1 MDDPVMTDPDPM
13 QMERLART
21 LEGSGRYRVLRP
33 LTPRVLAQYPAGG
46 DAQGGGTRLGMFL
59 DLETTGLSAAK
70 DEIIEF
76 GIVPFVYTL
85 EGKILGTLEPFSRLR
100 EPSCPIPP
108 QITALT
114 GITPDMVAG
123 QRVTADEVAGFV
135 APASLIIAHN
145 ANFDR
150 KFAEAFSPVFT
161 TKPWACS
168 MRDVDWAAEGYEGRK
183 LSYLGMQAGF
193 WFDGH
198 RAVDDCQAGIAILD
212 RVLPVSERPA
222 LAALLDNARQIR
234 CRIWAENA
242 PYEYKDTL
250 RQRGYRWND
259 GTDGNPRAWSIT
271 LAEGAVE
278 AELAYLSAEVFSRP
292 VDLPVTRITPW
303 DRFSTRC

>member
-1 MDDPVMTDPDPM
+1 MTELTPE
-13 QMERLART
+13 QMEHMATT
-21 LEGSGRYRVLRP
+21 LEGSGQYRILRP
-33 LTPRVLAQYPAGG
+33 LAPHMLADYP
-46 DAQGGGTRLGMFL
+46 QSSGTRLGMFL

-85 EGKILGTLEPFSRLR
+85 EGRILGCLEPFSRLR

-114 GITPDMVAG
+114 GITSEMVAG
-123 QRVTADEVAGFV
+123 QSVTPEEVAGFV

-145 ANFDR
+145 ADFDR
-150 KFAEAFSPVFT
+150 KFAERFSPVFT

-198 RAVDDCQAGIAILD
+198 RATDDCQAGIAILD
-212 RVLPVSERPA
+212 RELPVSGRPA
-222 LAALLDNARQIR
+222 LSVLLENARQVR

-242 PYEYKDTL
+242 PYEYKDVL

-259 GTDGNPRAWSIT
+259 GTDGNPRAWSIS
-271 LAEGAVE
+271 LPEGDVT
-278 AELAYLSAEVFSRP
+278 AELAFLSAEVFARP

>member
-1 MDDPVMTDPDPM
+1 MDDPAVTDPDPM
-13 QMERLART
+13 QMERMART
-21 LEGSGRYRVLRP
+21 LEGSGRYRILRP
-33 LTPRVLAQYPAGG
+33 LAPRVLADYPAEDG
-46 DAQGGGTRLGMFL
+46 AQGGTRLGMFL

-85 EGKILGTLEPFSRLR
+85 EGEILGTLEPFSRLR

-114 GITPDMVAG
+114 GITPEIVAG
-123 QRVTADEVAGFV
+123 QSVTADEVAQFV

-145 ANFDR
+145 ASFDR
-150 KFAEAFSPVFT
+150 KFAERFSTVFT

-168 MRDVDWAAEGYEGRK
+168 MQDVDWAAEGYEGRK

-198 RAVDDCQAGIAILD
+198 RAADDCQAGIAILD
-212 RVLPVSERPA
+212 RVLPVSGRPA
-222 LAALLDNARQIR
+222 LAALLENARQIR

-259 GTDGNPRAWSIT
+259 GTDGNPRAWSIS
-271 LAEGAVE
+271 LAESAVE
-278 AELAYLSAEVFSRP
+278 AELAFLSAEVYGRP
-292 VDLPVTRITPW
+292 VELPVTRITPW

>member
-1 MDDPVMTDPDPM
+1 MTELTPD
-13 QMERLART
+13 QMEHMATT
-21 LEGSGRYRVLRP
+21 LEGTGRYRVLRP
-33 LTPRVLAQYPAGG
+33 LTPRVLTGYPPEA
-46 DAQGGGTRLGMFL
+46 GTRLGMFL

-85 EGKILGTLEPFSRLR
+85 DGQILGSLEPFSRLR
-100 EPSCPIPP
+100 EPSRPIPP

-114 GITPDMVAG
+114 GITPAMVAG
-123 QRVTADEVAGFV
+123 QSVTPEEVASFV

-145 ANFDR
+145 ADFDR
-150 KFAEAFSPVFT
+150 KFAERFTPAFT

-168 MRDVDWAAEGYEGRK
+168 MKDVDWAAEGFEGRK

-212 RVLPVSERPA
+212 RVLPVSGQPA
-222 LAALLDNARQIR
+222 LAALLENARQVR

-242 PYEYKDTL
+242 PYEFKDQL

-259 GTDGNPRAWSIT
+259 GTDGNPRAWSIS
-271 LAEGAVE
+271 LPEAEVE
-278 AELAYLSAEVFSRP
+278 AELAFLHAEVFARP
-292 VDLPVTRITPW
+292 VELPVTRITPW

>member
-1 MDDPVMTDPDPM
+1 MAELTPD
-13 QMERLART
+13 QMEHMATT
-21 LEGSGRYRVLRP
+21 LEGTGRYRVLRP
-33 LTPRVLAQYPAGG
+33 LAPRVLAEYPP
-46 DAQGGGTRLGMFL
+46 DAGTRLGMFL
-59 DLETTGLSAAK
+59 DLETTGLSAVK

-85 EGKILGTLEPFSRLR
+85 DGQILGSLEPFSRLR
-100 EPSCPIPP
+100 EPSRPIPP

-114 GITPDMVAG
+114 GITPAMVAG
-123 QRVTADEVAGFV
+123 QSVTPEEVASFV

-145 ANFDR
+145 ADFDR
-150 KFAEAFSPVFT
+150 KFAERFTPAFT

-168 MRDVDWAAEGYEGRK
+168 MKDVDWAAEGFEGRK

-212 RVLPVSERPA
+212 RVLPVSGQPA
-222 LAALLDNARQIR
+222 LAALLENARQVR

-242 PYEYKDTL
+242 PYEFKDQL

-259 GTDGNPRAWSIT
+259 GTDGNPRAWSIS
-271 LAEGAVE
+271 LPEAEVE
-278 AELAYLSAEVFSRP
+278 AELAYLKAEVFARP

>member
-1 MDDPVMTDPDPM
+1 MAELTPDE
-13 QMERLART
+13 MEHMATT
-21 LEGSGRYRVLRP
+21 LEGTGRYRVLRP
-33 LTPRVLAQYPAGG
+33 LAPRVLAEYPPEP
-46 DAQGGGTRLGMFL
+46 GTRLGMFL

-85 EGKILGTLEPFSRLR
+85 DGRILGSLEPFSRLR
-100 EPSCPIPP
+100 EPSRPIPP
-108 QITALT
+108 QITTLT
-114 GITPDMVAG
+114 GITPAMVVG
-123 QRVTADEVAGFV
+123 QSVTPEEVASFV

-145 ANFDR
+145 ADFDR
-150 KFAEAFSPVFT
+150 KFAERFTPAFT

-168 MRDVDWAAEGYEGRK
+168 MKDVDWAAEGFEGRK

-212 RVLPVSERPA
+212 RVLPMSGQPA
-222 LAALLDNARQIR
+222 LAALLENARQVR

-242 PYEYKDTL
+242 PYEFKDQL

-259 GTDGNPRAWSIT
+259 GTDGNPRAWSIS
-271 LAEGAVE
+271 LPEAEVE
-278 AELAYLSAEVFSRP
+278 AELAYLKAEVFARP

>member
-1 MDDPVMTDPDPM
+1 MTDDPTPD
-13 QMERLART
+13 QMEHMART
-21 LEGSGRYRVLRP
+21 LEGTGRYRVLRP
-33 LTPRVLAQYPAGG
+33 LTPRTLSEYPKEA
-46 DAQGGGTRLGMFL
+46 GTRLGMFL
-59 DLETTGLSAAK
+59 DLETTGLSAAR

-85 EGKILGTLEPFSRLR
+85 DGRILGALEPFSRLR

-108 QITALT
+108 QITELT
-114 GITPDMVAG
+114 GITPAMVAG
-123 QRVTADEVAGFV
+123 QSVTPEEVEHFV

-150 KFAEAFSPVFT
+150 KFAERFTPAFT

-212 RVLPVSERPA
+212 RDLPVSGRRA
-222 LAALLDNARQIR
+222 LGVLLENARQIR

-242 PYEYKDTL
+242 PYEYKDML

-259 GTDGNPRAWSIT
+259 GTDGNPRAWSIS
-271 LAEGAVE
+271 LPEEQVE
-278 AELAYLSAEVFSRP
+278 AELAFLSAEVFARP
-292 VDLPVTRITPW
+292 VELPVTRITPW

>member
-1 MDDPVMTDPDPM
+1 MTELTPER
-13 QMERLART
+13 MEHMAT
-21 LEGSGRYRVLRP
+21 ALEGSGRYRVLRP
-33 LTPRVLAQYPAGG
+33 LAARVLEAYPPEP
-46 DAQGGGTRLGMFL
+46 GTRLGMFL
-59 DLETTGLSAAK
+59 DLETTGLNAAK

-85 EGKILGTLEPFSRLR
+85 EGRILGSLEPFSRLR
-100 EPSCPIPP
+100 EPSCPIPA

-114 GITPDMVAG
+114 GITPEMVAG
-123 QRVTADEVAGFV
+123 QSVTPEEVAGFV

-145 ANFDR
+145 ASFDR
-150 KFAEAFSPVFT
+150 KFAERFSPVFT

-183 LSYLGMQAGF
+183 LSYLGMQSGF

-198 RAVDDCQAGIAILD
+198 RATDDCQAGIAILD
-212 RVLPVSERPA
+212 RTLPVSGRPA
-222 LAALLDNARQIR
+222 LAALLENARRIL

-242 PYEYKDTL
+242 PYEYKDML

-259 GTDGNPRAWSIT
+259 GTDGNPRAWSIS
-271 LAEGAVE
+271 LPE
-278 AELAYLSAEVFSRP
+278 AEVEGELAFLSAEVYVRP
-292 VDLPVTRITPW
+292 VELPVTRITPW

>member
-1 MDDPVMTDPDPM
+1 MTELTPD
-13 QMERLART
+13 QMEHMATT
-21 LEGSGRYRVLRP
+21 LEGTGRYRVLRP
-33 LTPRVLAQYPAGG
+33 LAPRVLAEYPPEA
-46 DAQGGGTRLGMFL
+46 GTRLGMFL
-59 DLETTGLSAAK
+59 DLETTGLSAVK

-85 EGKILGTLEPFSRLR
+85 DGRILGSLEPFSRLR
-100 EPSCPIPP
+100 EPSRPIPP

-114 GITPDMVAG
+114 GITPAMVAG
-123 QRVTADEVAGFV
+123 QSVTPEEVASFV

-145 ANFDR
+145 ADFDR
-150 KFAEAFSPVFT
+150 KFAERFTPAFT

-168 MRDVDWAAEGYEGRK
+168 MKDVDWAAEGFEGRK

-198 RAVDDCQAGIAILD
+198 RAVDDCLAGIAILD
-212 RVLPVSERPA
+212 RVLPVSGQPA
-222 LAALLDNARQIR
+222 LAALLENARQVR

-242 PYEYKDTL
+242 PYEFKDQL

-259 GTDGNPRAWSIT
+259 GTDGNPRAWSIS
-271 LAEGAVE
+271 LPEAEVE
-278 AELAYLSAEVFSRP
+278 AELAYLKAEVFARP

>member
-1 MDDPVMTDPDPM
+1 MTELTPD
-13 QMERLART
+13 QMEHMATT
-21 LEGSGRYRVLRP
+21 LEGTGRYRVLRP
-33 LTPRVLAQYPAGG
+33 LAPRVLAEYPPEA
-46 DAQGGGTRLGMFL
+46 GTRLGMFL
-59 DLETTGLSAAK
+59 DLETTGLSAVK

-85 EGKILGTLEPFSRLR
+85 DGRILGSLEPFSRLR
-100 EPSCPIPP
+100 EPTRPIPP

-114 GITPDMVAG
+114 GITPAMVAG
-123 QRVTADEVAGFV
+123 QSVTPEEVASFV

-145 ANFDR
+145 ADFDR
-150 KFAEAFSPVFT
+150 KFAERFTPAFT

-168 MRDVDWAAEGYEGRK
+168 MKDVDWAAEGFEGRK

-212 RVLPVSERPA
+212 RVLPVSGQPA
-222 LAALLDNARQIR
+222 LAALLENARQVR

-242 PYEYKDTL
+242 PYEFKDQL

-259 GTDGNPRAWSIT
+259 GTDGNPRAWSIS
-271 LAEGAVE
+271 LPQAEVE
-278 AELAYLSAEVFSRP
+278 AELAFLHAEVFARP
-292 VDLPVTRITPW
+292 VELPVTRITPW